1 MRYHHKVLLLI
12 FLHTQL
18 NVFSQTV
25 FTGNGV
31 IDTEGN
37 LYPSIV
43 LGNGQEWMTTNLS
56 ANRFSDGTQLN
67 YCEEQQIWSTSEFPC
82 YAAYSNIITNA
93 QNLGYLYNFYTIASD
108 KNICPSGW
116 RVPSELDWSKF
127 SNYLGGFAVAGGKLK
142 STNST
147 HWLAPNIGATDEINF
162 SAIGAGCRYNQG
174 YFNNY
179 STYAFF
185 WTSTELDG
193 TWAWFRSLKNNSDE
207 LVRNFS
213 KKQNGYSIRCMRDL
227 EAGVIDN
234 KAERIEIVPNPV
246 IDKFEVLLN
255 EELRN
260 QIQYLKI
267 TDLFGKIVLLT
278 HDNNM
283 FLELHDVPKGIYFL
297 EIISNNFNIKKRFIK
312 I

>member
-1 MRYHHKVLLLI
+1 
-12 FLHTQL
+12 
-18 NVFSQTV
+18 
-25 FTGNGV
+25 
-31 IDTEGN
+31 
-37 LYPSIV
+37 
-43 LGNGQEWMTTNLS
+43 
-56 ANRFSDGTQLN
+56 
-67 YCEEQQIWSTSEFPC
+67 
-82 YAAYSNIITNA
+82 
-93 QNLGYLYNFYTIASD
+93 
-108 KNICPSGW
+108 
-116 RVPSELDWSKF
+116 
-127 SNYLGGFAVAGGKLK
+127 
-142 STNST
+142 
-147 HWLAPNIGATDEINF
+147 
-162 SAIGAGCRYNQG
+162 
-174 YFNNY
+174 
-179 STYAFF
+179 
-185 WTSTELDG
+185 
-193 TWAWFRSLKNNSDE
+193 
-207 LVRNFS
+207 
-213 KKQNGYSIRCMRDL
+213 MRDL